1 MVFFLKTILFPIII
15 IAMARRQALIR
26 MSVHFTF
33 LPNILPMLGQYST
46 FDEPPVMAENDIDH
60 SNLRESLAAKLQ
72 LARQA
77 LGLSTRRA
85 SEALLPNRRLSHTTI
100 HKYERGIT
108 TPSLEVLEIL
118 AKLYNCPLEWFVQT
132 GATLSNVRYHDFP
145 GRDHGKSLQF
155 ELEVNRWIDAYG
167 AIENHLDTPLQGN
180 LGGLCSRPDET
191 PRELAIRVR
200 AKLKINSEPI
210 PSVMRVLE
218 QFGIRTIEQPTN
230 LKIGGFTA
238 KYGAE
243 YVIAFTPN
251 VGRERSRL
259 NAACELGHILL
270 GHSDQSGDVDCKEQ
284 EISKLSQRR
293 ALEFASH
300 LLLPDRQL
308 QEALVGPCFERLMQ
322 FEQRFGISIS
332 EMIERAESSGL
343 LTPYQT
349 NILWIEFDKQIGTGK
364 SIKTGRDRAT
374 RFEELIDQAI
384 TDGSL
389 TLGHAATV
397 ACVRPQEL
405 RSRME
410 LALD

>member
-26 MSVHFTF
+26 MPVHFTF

-145 GRDHGKSLQF
+145 GRDNGKSLQF

-259 NAACELGHILL
+259 NAACELGHILF
-270 GHSDQSGDVDCKEQ
+270 GDGDGTEN
-284 EISKLSQRR
+284 EISKMSQKR
-293 ALEFASH
+293 ALDFASH
-300 LLLPDRQL
+300 LLLPDQQL
-308 QEALVGPCFERLMQ
+308 QEALVGPSFERLSQ
-322 FEQRFGISIS
+322 FEQRFGISVS

-349 NILWIEFDKQIGTGK
+349 NNLWIEFDKQLGK
-364 SIKTGRDRAT
+364 SRKPIETGHDRAT

-384 TDGSL
+384 NDGCL